1 MVDFREKVNDHTA
14 RACAFYDVLALVGVI
29 IATLG
34 VVNTVMMNVFERRR
48 EIGGLRSMGTTR
60 MQVIRMMLAESG
72 AMGAIGGLFG
82 LVLGFIFSKES
93 LLGLQVLTGFSM
105 DYNMSPVALIVSLV
119 IALVVSQVAAIYPA
133 WYAANMRII
142 EAIQHE

>member
-1 MVDFREKVNDHTA
+1 MAQALTL
-14 RACAFYDVLALVGVI
+14 YDVLALLGVI

-48 EIGGLRSMGTTR
+48 EIGGLRSMGMTR
-60 MQVIRMMLAESG
+60 TQVIRMMLAESG

-82 LVLGFIFSKES
+82 LVLGFIYSKES
-93 LLGLQVLTGFSM
+93 LLGLQVLTGFRM
-105 DYNMSPVALIVSLV
+105 DYSMPPVALIISLV

-133 WYAANMRII
+133 WYAANVRII